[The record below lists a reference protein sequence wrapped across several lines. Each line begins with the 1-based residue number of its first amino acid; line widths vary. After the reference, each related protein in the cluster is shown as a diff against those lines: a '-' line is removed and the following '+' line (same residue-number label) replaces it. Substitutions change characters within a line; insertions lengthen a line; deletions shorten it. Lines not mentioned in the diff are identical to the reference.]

1 MILYTII
8 FPFCHMNNDLTC
20 DRRFIKYDVRTFY
33 IHVLYLPNYIFIICI
48 RLFRS
53 IHMHVIQSR
62 QEPLY
67 LCNFTMYIHLNLYSI
82 AQMQACSSC
91 NFMFEIHYQKFFLQ
105 CWSRYLYQVYLFLRT
120 RYMRMHICI
129 IDILKPFIHQL
140 TMLPCIIINYIVVGM
155 HLANLIQ
162 KSLGYTNGV

>member
-1 MILYTII
+1 MSQTHPKPVWSSSMTLPWLNENSPEICPNFCLLVLVNAILPFKLFIVWWFGLSLGPSIDLAFYFNFESNRVYGAHCRRLFAQLLLKKNHLMILYTII

-62 QEPLY
+62 
-67 LCNFTMYIHLNLYSI
+67 
-82 AQMQACSSC
+82 
-91 NFMFEIHYQKFFLQ
+91 
-105 CWSRYLYQVYLFLRT
+105 
-120 RYMRMHICI
+120 
-129 IDILKPFIHQL
+129 
-140 TMLPCIIINYIVVGM
+140 
-155 HLANLIQ
+155 
-162 KSLGYTNGV
+162 

>member
-1 MILYTII
+1 MMLGLFTFMFYT
-8 FPFCHMNNDLTC
+8 FLT
-20 DRRFIKYDVRTFY
+20 I
-33 IHVLYLPNYIFIICI
+33 YLSFVSG
-48 RLFRS
+48 FRS

-105 CWSRYLYQVYLFLRT
+105 CWSRYLYQVYLFLHT

-129 IDILKPFIHQL
+129 IDILKPFIGPEL
-140 TMLPCIIINYIVVGM
+140 LNVSIRRIRLNSRILLNKKI
-155 HLANLIQ
+155 
-162 KSLGYTNGV
+162 GVNSIYKVIDVYVYLDVM